1 MKFRIVTLI
10 SLLAFMGA
18 LLPNHANAQ
27 ELKPQ
32 VIKFRTQV
40 KPNSDERI
48 NLVMTPMPG
57 EGGVKIEGAE
67 LITLPDGHNKAWK
80 VTKNWITITGPVTQ
94 FDCNLSAIDSIR
106 FENPEILQ
114 QLIVETNKMSV
125 LDLTGMK
132 ALTYLGA
139 SATDIGEINLTGCT
153 SLTQIQCNGSKL
165 VKINLTAATNLQRA
179 SLTLS
184 SLRDIDLTGLTKL
197 KELDLNN
204 NAISKIDL
212 KDLPALESVVLSYN
226 PIDAV
231 SFSNCP
237 KLEAISIKNKRQNSR
252 LTSFTAVGLP
262 ALRELNL
269 YGNKIST
276 IKLEDLPELS
286 EVNLENNSLIAVDFS
301 KCTESLREVG
311 LGSNKFSGEFELKGL
326 ESLKEFSIENNKLTS
341 FKVTDCPALETLK
354 VQKNELSSLD
364 LTGCT
369 GDLEYVYASENKL
382 TSIKLLSSHKYLFL
396 NDNQLS
402 SIDLSACKDLE
413 SIELGNNKLTALDL
427 TGLNQLSEVNVYKN
441 NIQGENMRKLVASLA
456 DKKESY
462 SAGSLYAVETRAPE
476 EQNLCTA
483 DDVKA
488 AKEKN
493 WNILDHRTWANYP
506 GAILRTI
513 KCRTEGNGG
522 SIKLNNQ
529 DAASIQAYT
538 DTRVDVTITPDAGY
552 GLKTLKFTP
561 SEEGA
566 AAEDLFANSTFWVSK
581 DGEVVASFTND
592 ICKVKLKREGHGVLK
607 LRGERLNQ
615 DLERLPRGLKIEV
628 IANIDPNETDGEREL
643 QSLKANGENI
653 KGTKEFVLDKDTEVV
668 AKFEWLLSTK
678 DPYEGE
684 TWESTFTK
692 EIVRDDVNV
701 VLFPNPARAE
711 VFVEGASKEATI
723 DLYTLDGIRVL
734 SSVADLSGRASLNV
748 DGLAEGIYVV
758 LVGNV
763 SKRLIVRH

>member
-18 LLPNHANAQ
+18 LLPNHAQ
-27 ELKPQ
+27 GQKQQ

-67 LITLPDGHNKAWK
+67 LVKLDKGEAWK
-80 VTKNWITITGPVTQ
+80 VTKSWITITGPVTQ
-94 FDCNLSAIDSIR
+94 FDCNLSAIDSIT
-106 FENPEILQ
+106 FENPEFLQ

-204 NAISKIDL
+204 NGISKIDL

-276 IKLEDLPELS
+276 LKLEALPELS
-286 EVNLENNSLIAVDFS
+286 EVNLENNSLTAVDFS
-301 KCTESLREVG
+301 KCAESLREVG

-341 FKVTDCPALETLK
+341 FKVTGCVALETLK
-354 VQKNELSSLD
+354 IQKNELTSLD

-369 GDLEYVYASENKL
+369 GDLENVYASENKL
-382 TSIKLLSSHKYLFL
+382 TSIKLLNSHKYLFL

-427 TGLNQLSEVNVYKN
+427 TGLNKLSEVNVYKN
-441 NIQGENMRKLVASLA
+441 NIQGENMKKLVASLA
-456 DKKESY
+456 KKESI
-462 SAGSLYAVETRAPE
+462 SAGSLYAVQTRDPQE
-476 EQNLCTA
+476 HNLCTS

-529 DAASIQAYT
+529 DGTSIQAYT

-561 SEEGA
+561 SEEDA
-566 AAEDLFANSTFWVSK
+566 TAEDLFENSTLWVSK

-592 ICKVKLKREGHGVLK
+592 ICKVTLKREGHGILK
-607 LRGERLNQ
+607 LKGERLNQ
-615 DLERLPRGLKIEV
+615 DLERLPKGLKIEV
-628 IANIDPNETDGEREL
+628 IATIDPNETDGEREL
-643 QSLKANGENI
+643 QTLKANGKNI
-653 KGTKEFVLDKDTEVV
+653 RGTKEFVLDQDTEVV
-668 AKFEWLLSTK
+668 ATFAWLLDTK

-684 TWESTFTK
+684 TWTSNFTK

-723 DLYTLDGIRVL
+723 DLYTLDGVRVL

-748 DGLAEGIYVV
+748 DGLTEGIYVV

>member
-1 MKFRIVTLI
+1 MKFRIATLI
-10 SLLAFMGA
+10 SLLAFVGA

-27 ELKPQ
+27 EPKPQ

-80 VTKNWITITGPVTQ
+80 VTKNWITITGPVTE
-94 FDCNLSAIDSIR
+94 FDCNLSAIDSIT

-114 QLIVETNKMSV
+114 QLIVETNKMGV
-125 LDLTGMK
+125 LNLTGMK

-139 SATDIGEINLTGCT
+139 SATDVREIDLTGCAN
-153 SLTQIQCNGSKL
+153 LKWLKCDGSKL
-165 VKINLTAATNLQRA
+165 IKINLTAAKNLEVA
-179 SLTLS
+179 SLTMS
-184 SLRDIDLTGLTKL
+184 SLRDLDLTGLTKL
-197 KELDLNN
+197 RELDLSH
-204 NAISKIDL
+204 NALSKTEIKNLPDL
-212 KDLPALESVVLSYN
+212 VSVVLSYN
-226 PIDAV
+226 PLEEVGFA
-231 SFSNCP
+231 SCP
-237 KLEAISIKNKRQNSR
+237 KLELISIKNKQKDSK
-252 LTSFTAVGLP
+252 LTSFTAVSLP

-276 IKLEDLPELS
+276 LKLEELPSLS
-286 EVNLENNSLIAVDFS
+286 EINLENNSLTAVDFS
-301 KCTESLREVG
+301 KCSQSLTEVG
-311 LGSNKFSGEFELKGL
+311 LGSNKFTGEFELKGL
-326 ESLKEFSIENNKLTS
+326 ENLSEFSIENNKLTS
-341 FKVTDCPALETLK
+341 FKVTGCPMLSTLK
-354 VQKNELSSLD
+354 VQKNELTSLD
-364 LTGCT
+364 LTACT
-369 GDLEYVYASENKL
+369 GELGTVYASENKL
-382 TSIKLLSSHKYLFL
+382 SSIKLRPTHKYLYL

-402 SIDLSACKDLE
+402 SIDLSACTELG
-413 SIELGNNKLTALDL
+413 SIELGNNKLTSLEL
-427 TGLNQLSEVNVYKN
+427 KGLNELSEVNVYKN
-441 NIQGENMRKLVASLA
+441 NIQGDDMKKLIASLPG
-456 DKKESY
+456 KESI
-462 SAGSLYAVETRAPE
+462 SAGSLYAVQTRDPE
-476 EQNLCTA
+476 EHNLCTS

-488 AKEKN
+488 AKDKN
-493 WNILDHRTWANYP
+493 WNILDHRTYANYP

-529 DAASIQAYT
+529 DATSIQAYT

-566 AAEDLFANSTFWVSK
+566 APEDLFANSTFWVSK

-615 DLERLPRGLKIEV
+615 DLERLPKGLKIEV
-628 IANIDPNETDGEREL
+628 IATIDPNETDGEREL
-643 QSLKANGENI
+643 QSLRANGENI

-723 DLYTLDGIRVL
+723 DLYTLDGVRIL
-734 SSVADLSGRASLNV
+734 SSVADLSGRAALNV
-748 DGLAEGIYVV
+748 AGLAEGIYVV

>member
-18 LLPNHANAQ
+18 LLPNHAQ
-27 ELKPQ
+27 GQKQQ

-67 LITLPDGHNKAWK
+67 LVKLDKGEAWK
-80 VTKNWITITGPVTQ
+80 VTKSWITITGPVTQ
-94 FDCNLSAIDSIR
+94 FDCNLSAIDSIT
-106 FENPEILQ
+106 FENPEFLQ

-204 NAISKIDL
+204 NGISKIDL

-276 IKLEDLPELS
+276 LKLEALPELS
-286 EVNLENNSLIAVDFS
+286 EVNLENNSLTAVDFS
-301 KCTESLREVG
+301 KCAESLREVG

-341 FKVTDCPALETLK
+341 FKVTGCVALETLK
-354 VQKNELSSLD
+354 IQKNELTSLD

-369 GDLEYVYASENKL
+369 GDLENVYASENKL
-382 TSIKLLSSHKYLFL
+382 TSIKLLNSHKCLFL

-427 TGLNQLSEVNVYKN
+427 TGLNKLSEVNVYKN
-441 NIQGENMRKLVASLA
+441 NIQGENMKKLVASLA
-456 DKKESY
+456 KKESI
-462 SAGSLYAVETRAPE
+462 SAGSLYAVQTRDPQE
-476 EQNLCTA
+476 HNLCTS

-529 DAASIQAYT
+529 DGTSIQAYT

-566 AAEDLFANSTFWVSK
+566 TAEDLFENSTLWVSK

-592 ICKVKLKREGHGVLK
+592 ICKVTLKREGHGILK
-607 LRGERLNQ
+607 LKGERLNQ
-615 DLERLPRGLKIEV
+615 DLERLPKGLKIEV
-628 IANIDPNETDGEREL
+628 IATIDPNETDGEREL
-643 QSLKANGENI
+643 QTLKANGKNI
-653 KGTKEFVLDKDTEVV
+653 RGTKEFVLDQDTEVV
-668 AKFEWLLSTK
+668 ATFAWLLDTK

-684 TWESTFTK
+684 TWTSNFTK

-723 DLYTLDGIRVL
+723 DLYTLDGVRVL

-748 DGLAEGIYVV
+748 DGLTEGIYVV

>member
-18 LLPNHANAQ
+18 LLPNHAQ
-27 ELKPQ
+27 GQKQQ
-32 VIKFRTQV
+32 VIRFKTQV

-57 EGGVKIEGAE
+57 KGGVKIEGAE

-80 VTKNWITITGPVTQ
+80 VTKNWITITGPVKQ
-94 FDCNLSAIDSIR
+94 FDCNLSAIDSIT
-106 FENPEILQ
+106 FENPESLQ
-114 QLIVETNKMSV
+114 ELIVETNKMSV
-125 LDLTGMK
+125 LNLTGMK
-132 ALTYLGA
+132 SLTYLGA
-139 SATDIGEINLTGCT
+139 SATDIREINLTGCT
-153 SLTQIQCNGSKL
+153 SLKQIQCNGSKL
-165 VKINLTAATNLQRA
+165 VKINLTAATNLERA

-184 SLRDIDLTGLTKL
+184 SLSELDLTGLTKL

-204 NAISKIDL
+204 NGISKIDL

-252 LTSFTAVGLP
+252 LTSFTAVDLP
-262 ALRELNL
+262 ALKVLNL

-276 IKLEDLPELS
+276 IKLENLPELS
-286 EVNLENNSLIAVDFS
+286 EVNLENNSLTAVDFS
-301 KCTESLREVG
+301 KCAESLSEVG
-311 LGSNKFSGEFELKGL
+311 LGSNQFTGEFELKGL
-326 ESLKEFSIENNKLTS
+326 ERLNEFSIENNKLTS
-341 FKVTDCPALETLK
+341 FKVTGCPMLSTLK
-354 VQKNELSSLD
+354 VQKNELTSLD

-369 GDLEYVYASENKL
+369 GDLDYIYASENKL
-382 TSIKLLSSHKYLFL
+382 TSIKLLNTHKYLFL

-427 TGLNQLSEVNVYKN
+427 TGLNKLSEVNVYKN
-441 NIQGENMRKLVASLA
+441 NIQGENMKKLVASLA

-462 SAGSLYAVETRAPE
+462 SAGSLYAVETRSPE

-592 ICKVKLKREGHGVLK
+592 ICKVTLKREGHGVLK
-607 LRGERLNQ
+607 LKGERLNQ
-615 DLERLPRGLKIEV
+615 DLERLPKGLKIEV
-628 IANIDPNETDGEREL
+628 IATIDPNETDGEREL
-643 QSLKANGENI
+643 QTLKANGKNI
-653 KGTKEFVLDKDTEVV
+653 RGTKEFVLNEDTEVEATFV
-668 AKFEWLLSTK
+668 WLLDTK

-684 TWESTFTK
+684 TWTSNFTK

-723 DLYTLDGIRVL
+723 DLYTLDGVRVL

-748 DGLAEGIYVV
+748 DGLTEGIYVV

>member
-18 LLPNHANAQ
+18 LLPNHAQ
-27 ELKPQ
+27 GQKQQ

-57 EGGVKIEGAE
+57 EGGVEIEGAE
-67 LITLPDGHNKAWK
+67 LVKLDKGEAWK
-80 VTKNWITITGPVTQ
+80 VTKSWITITGPVTQ
-94 FDCNLSAIDSIR
+94 FDCNLSAIDSIT
-106 FENPEILQ
+106 FENPEFLQ

-204 NAISKIDL
+204 NGISKIDL

-276 IKLEDLPELS
+276 LKLEALPELS
-286 EVNLENNSLIAVDFS
+286 EVNLENNSLTAVDFS
-301 KCTESLREVG
+301 KCAESLREVG

-341 FKVTDCPALETLK
+341 FKVTGCVALETLK
-354 VQKNELSSLD
+354 IQKNELTSLD

-369 GDLEYVYASENKL
+369 GDLENVYASENKL
-382 TSIKLLSSHKYLFL
+382 TSIKLLNSHKYLFL

-427 TGLNQLSEVNVYKN
+427 TGLNKLSEVNVYKN
-441 NIQGENMRKLVASLA
+441 NIQGENMKKLVASLA
-456 DKKESY
+456 KKESI
-462 SAGSLYAVETRAPE
+462 SAGSLYAVQTRDPQE
-476 EQNLCTA
+476 HNLCTS

-529 DAASIQAYT
+529 DGTSIQAYT

-566 AAEDLFANSTFWVSK
+566 TAEDLFENSTLWVSK

-592 ICKVKLKREGHGVLK
+592 ICKVTLKREGHGILK
-607 LRGERLNQ
+607 LKGERLNQ
-615 DLERLPRGLKIEV
+615 DLERLPKGLKIEV
-628 IANIDPNETDGEREL
+628 IATIDPNETDGEREL
-643 QSLKANGENI
+643 QTLKANGKNI
-653 KGTKEFVLDKDTEVV
+653 RGTKEFVLDQDTEVV
-668 AKFEWLLSTK
+668 ATFAWLLDTK

-684 TWESTFTK
+684 TWTSNFTK

-723 DLYTLDGIRVL
+723 DLYTLDGVRVL

-748 DGLAEGIYVV
+748 DGLTEGIYVV

>member
-1 MKFRIVTLI
+1 MKFRIATLI

-27 ELKPQ
+27 EPKPQ
-32 VIKFRTQV
+32 VIKFKTQV

-48 NLVMTPMPG
+48 NLVMKPMPG

-67 LITLPDGHNKAWK
+67 LVKLDKGEAWK
-80 VTKNWITITGPVTQ
+80 VTKSWITITGPVTH
-94 FDCNLSAIDSIR
+94 FDCNLSAIDSIT
-106 FENPEILQ
+106 FENPESLQ
-114 QLIVETNKMSV
+114 ELIVETNKMSV
-125 LDLTGMK
+125 LNLTGMK

-139 SATDIGEINLTGCT
+139 SATDVREIDLTGCT
-153 SLTQIQCNGSKL
+153 NLKWLKCDGSKL
-165 VKINLTAATNLQRA
+165 IKINLTAAKNLEVA
-179 SLTLS
+179 SLTMS
-184 SLRDIDLTGLTKL
+184 SLSGIDLTGLTKL

-204 NAISKIDL
+204 NAISKIDI

-237 KLEAISIKNKRQNSR
+237 KLDVISIKNKRQNSR

-276 IKLEDLPELS
+276 LKLEDLPELS
-286 EVNLENNSLIAVDFS
+286 EVNLENNSLTSVDFS
-301 KCTESLREVG
+301 KCAESLREVG

-427 TGLNQLSEVNVYKN
+427 TGLKELSEVNVYKN
-441 NIQGENMRKLVASLA
+441 NIQGENMKKLIASLA
-456 DKKESY
+456 AKESI
-462 SAGSLYAVETRAPE
+462 SAGSLYAIETRAPE

-529 DAASIQAYT
+529 DGTSIQAYT

-615 DLERLPRGLKIEV
+615 DLERLPKGLKIEV
-628 IANIDPNETDGEREL
+628 IATIDPNETDGEREL
-643 QSLKANGENI
+643 QTLKANGKNI
-653 KGTKEFVLDKDTEVV
+653 RGNKEFVLNEDTEVV
-668 AKFEWLLSTK
+668 ATFAWLLDTK

-684 TWESTFTK
+684 TWESNFTK

-723 DLYTLDGIRVL
+723 DLYTLDGVRVL

-748 DGLAEGIYVV
+748 DGLTEGIYVV

>member
-1 MKFRIVTLI
+1 MKFRIATLI

-27 ELKPQ
+27 EPKPQ
-32 VIKFRTQV
+32 VIKFKTQV

-48 NLVMTPMPG
+48 NLVMKPMPR

-67 LITLPDGHNKAWK
+67 LVKLDKGEAWK
-80 VTKNWITITGPVTQ
+80 VTKSWITITGPVTH
-94 FDCNLSAIDSIR
+94 FDCNLSAIDSIT
-106 FENPEILQ
+106 FENPESLQ
-114 QLIVETNKMSV
+114 ELIVETNKMSV
-125 LDLTGMK
+125 LNLTGMK

-139 SATDIGEINLTGCT
+139 SATDVREIDLTGCT
-153 SLTQIQCNGSKL
+153 NLKWLKCDGSKL
-165 VKINLTAATNLQRA
+165 IKINLTAAKNLEVA
-179 SLTLS
+179 SLTMS
-184 SLRDIDLTGLTKL
+184 SLSGIDLTGLTKL
-197 KELDLNN
+197 KVLDLNN
-204 NAISKIDL
+204 NAISKIDI

-237 KLEAISIKNKRQNSR
+237 KLDVISIKNKRQNSR

-276 IKLEDLPELS
+276 LKLEDLPELS
-286 EVNLENNSLIAVDFS
+286 EVNLENNSLTSVDFS
-301 KCTESLREVG
+301 KCAESLREVG

-402 SIDLSACKDLE
+402 SIDLSACKALE

-427 TGLNQLSEVNVYKN
+427 TGLKELSEVNVYKN
-441 NIQGENMRKLVASLA
+441 NIQGENMKKLIASLA
-456 DKKESY
+456 AKESI
-462 SAGSLYAVETRAPE
+462 SAGSLYAIETRAPE

-529 DAASIQAYT
+529 DGTSIQAYT

-615 DLERLPRGLKIEV
+615 DLERLPKGLKIEV
-628 IANIDPNETDGEREL
+628 IATIDPNETDGEREL
-643 QSLKANGENI
+643 QTLKANGKNI
-653 KGTKEFVLDKDTEVV
+653 RGNKEFVLNEDTEVV
-668 AKFEWLLSTK
+668 ATFAWLLDTK

-684 TWESTFTK
+684 TWESNFTK

-723 DLYTLDGIRVL
+723 DLYTLDGVRVL

-748 DGLAEGIYVV
+748 DGLTEGIYVV

>member
-27 ELKPQ
+27 DPKQQ

-48 NLVMTPMPG
+48 NLVMTPKVG
-57 EGGVKIEGAE
+57 EGGVSIDGCE
-67 LITLPDGHNKAWK
+67 LVNLPDGGQAWK
-80 VTKNWITITGPVTQ
+80 VTKNWITVKGPVTK
-94 FDCNLSAIDSIR
+94 FDCNLSAIDSIT

-114 QLIVETNKMSV
+114 ELIVETNKMGV
-125 LDLTGMK
+125 LNLTGMK

-139 SATDIGEINLTGCT
+139 SATDVREIDLTGCT
-153 SLTQIQCNGSKL
+153 NLKWLKCDGSKL
-165 VKINLTAATNLQRA
+165 IKINLTAAKNLEVA
-179 SLTLS
+179 SLTMS
-184 SLRDIDLTGLTKL
+184 SLSGIDLTGLTKL
-197 KELDLNN
+197 KNLDLNN
-204 NAISKIDL
+204 NAISKIDI

-237 KLEAISIKNKRQNSR
+237 KLDVISIKNKHQNSK
-252 LTSFTAVGLP
+252 LTNFTAVGLP

-276 IKLEDLPELS
+276 IKLEDLPALS
-286 EVNLENNSLIAVDFS
+286 EINLENNSLTAVDFS
-301 KCTESLREVG
+301 KCSQSLTEVG

-326 ESLKEFSIENNKLTS
+326 ESLNKFTIENNKLTS
-341 FKVTDCPALETLK
+341 FKVTGCPELRELG
-354 VQKNELSSLD
+354 VQKNELTSLD
-364 LTGCT
+364 LTACT
-369 GDLEYVYASENKL
+369 GELGTVYAAENKL
-382 TSIKLLSSHKYLFL
+382 SSIKLRPTHKYLYL
-396 NDNQLS
+396 NDNQLT
-402 SIDLSACKDLE
+402 SIDLSVCKDLE
-413 SIELGNNKLTALDL
+413 SIELGNNKLTSLDL
-427 TGLNQLSEVNVYKN
+427 TGLKELSEVNVYKN
-441 NIQGENMRKLVASLA
+441 NIQGDDMKKLIASLA
-456 DKKESY
+456 DKKESF
-462 SAGSLYAVETRAPE
+462 SAGSLYAVETRDPE
-476 EQNLCTA
+476 EHNLCTA

-529 DAASIQAYT
+529 DATSIQAYT
-538 DTRVDVTITPDAGY
+538 DTRVDVTITPDAGH
-552 GLKTLKFTP
+552 GLKTLGFTAA
-561 SEEGA
+561 EEGA
-566 AAEDLFANSTFWVSK
+566 TTEDLFQTGTFWVSK

-615 DLERLPRGLKIEV
+615 DLERLPKGLKIEV
-628 IANIDPNETDGEREL
+628 IATIDPNETDGEREL
-643 QSLKANGENI
+643 QSLKANGKNI

-668 AKFEWLLSTK
+668 ATFAWLLDTK

-684 TWESTFTK
+684 TWESNFTK

-723 DLYTLDGIRVL
+723 DLYTLDGVRVL

>member
-18 LLPNHANAQ
+18 LLPNHAQ
-27 ELKPQ
+27 GQKQQ

-48 NLVMTPMPG
+48 NLVMTPMPR

-67 LITLPDGHNKAWK
+67 LVKLDKGEAWK
-80 VTKNWITITGPVTQ
+80 VTKSWITITGPVTQ
-94 FDCNLSAIDSIR
+94 FDCNLSAIDSIT
-106 FENPEILQ
+106 FENPEFLQ

-204 NAISKIDL
+204 NGISKIDL

-262 ALRELNL
+262 ALRKLNL

-276 IKLEDLPELS
+276 LKLEALPELS
-286 EVNLENNSLIAVDFS
+286 EVNLENNSLTAVDFS
-301 KCTESLREVG
+301 KCAESLREVG

-341 FKVTDCPALETLK
+341 FKVTGCVALETLK
-354 VQKNELSSLD
+354 IQKNELTSLD

-369 GDLEYVYASENKL
+369 GDLENVYASENKL
-382 TSIKLLSSHKYLFL
+382 TSIKLLNSHKYLFL

-427 TGLNQLSEVNVYKN
+427 TGLNKLSEVNVYKN
-441 NIQGENMRKLVASLA
+441 NIQGENMKKLVASLA
-456 DKKESY
+456 KKESI
-462 SAGSLYAVETRAPE
+462 SAGSLYAVQTRDPQE
-476 EQNLCTA
+476 HNLCTS

-529 DAASIQAYT
+529 DGTSIQAYT

-566 AAEDLFANSTFWVSK
+566 TAEDLFENSTLWVSK

-592 ICKVKLKREGHGVLK
+592 ICKVTLKREGHGILK
-607 LRGERLNQ
+607 LKGERLNQ
-615 DLERLPRGLKIEV
+615 DLERLPKGLKIEV
-628 IANIDPNETDGEREL
+628 IATIDPNETDGEREL
-643 QSLKANGENI
+643 QTLKANGKNI
-653 KGTKEFVLDKDTEVV
+653 RGTKEFVLDQDTEVV
-668 AKFEWLLSTK
+668 ATFAWLLDTK

-684 TWESTFTK
+684 TWTSNFTK

-723 DLYTLDGIRVL
+723 DLYTLDGVRVL

-748 DGLAEGIYVV
+748 DGLTEGIYVV

>member
-1 MKFRIVTLI
+1 
-10 SLLAFMGA
+10 
-18 LLPNHANAQ
+18 
-27 ELKPQ
+27 
-32 VIKFRTQV
+32 
-40 KPNSDERI
+40 
-48 NLVMTPMPG
+48 MT
-57 EGGVKIEGAE
+57 KS
-67 LITLPDGHNKAWK
+67 
-80 VTKNWITITGPVTQ
+80 WITITGPVTQ
-94 FDCNLSAIDSIR
+94 FDCNLSAIDSIT
-106 FENPEILQ
+106 FENPEFLQ

-204 NAISKIDL
+204 NGISKIDL

-276 IKLEDLPELS
+276 LKLEALPELS
-286 EVNLENNSLIAVDFS
+286 EVNLENNSLTAVDFS
-301 KCTESLREVG
+301 KCAESLREVG

-341 FKVTDCPALETLK
+341 FKVTGCVALETLK
-354 VQKNELSSLD
+354 IQKNELTSLD

-369 GDLEYVYASENKL
+369 GDLENVYASENKL
-382 TSIKLLSSHKYLFL
+382 TSIKLLHSHKYLFL
-396 NDNQLS
+396 NDNPLS

-427 TGLNQLSEVNVYKN
+427 TGLNKLSEVNVYKN
-441 NIQGENMRKLVASLA
+441 NIQGENMKKLVASLA
-456 DKKESY
+456 KKESI
-462 SAGSLYAVETRAPE
+462 SAGSLYAVQTRDPQE
-476 EQNLCTA
+476 HNLCTS

-529 DAASIQAYT
+529 DGTSIQAYT

-566 AAEDLFANSTFWVSK
+566 TAEDLFENSTLWVSK

-592 ICKVKLKREGHGVLK
+592 ICKVTLKREGHGILK
-607 LRGERLNQ
+607 LKGERLNQ
-615 DLERLPRGLKIEV
+615 DLERLPKGLKIEV
-628 IANIDPNETDGEREL
+628 IATIDPNETDGEREL
-643 QSLKANGENI
+643 QTLKANGKNI
-653 KGTKEFVLDKDTEVV
+653 RGTKEFVLDQDTEVV
-668 AKFEWLLSTK
+668 ATFAWLLDTK

-684 TWESTFTK
+684 TWTSNFTK

-723 DLYTLDGIRVL
+723 DLYTLDGVRVL

-748 DGLAEGIYVV
+748 DGLTEGIYVV

>member
-27 ELKPQ
+27 DPKQQ

-48 NLVMTPMPG
+48 NLIMTPKDG
-57 EGGVKIEGAE
+57 EGGVSIDGCE
-67 LITLPDGHNKAWK
+67 LITLPDGHKAWK
-80 VTKNWITITGPVTQ
+80 VTKSWITITGPVTY
-94 FDCNLSAIDSIR
+94 FDCNLSAIDSIH
-106 FENPEILQ
+106 FENPENLKT
-114 QLIVETNKMSV
+114 LIVETNKMGV
-125 LDLTGMK
+125 LDLKGMK
-132 ALTYLGA
+132 ALEYLGA
-139 SATDIGEINLTGCT
+139 SATDVREIDLTGCT
-153 SLTQIQCNGSKL
+153 NLK
-165 VKINLTAATNLQRA
+165 KITDAKNLEVA
-179 SLTLS
+179 SLTMS
-184 SLRDIDLTGLTKL
+184 SLRDLDLTGLTKL
-197 KELDLNN
+197 RELDLSH
-204 NAISKIDL
+204 NALSKTEIKNLPDL
-212 KDLPALESVVLSYN
+212 VSVVLSYN
-226 PIDAV
+226 PLEEVGFA
-231 SFSNCP
+231 SCP
-237 KLEAISIKNKRQNSR
+237 KLELISIKNKQKDSK
-252 LTSFTAVGLP
+252 LTSFTAVSLP

-276 IKLEDLPELS
+276 LKLEELPSLS
-286 EVNLENNSLIAVDFS
+286 EINLENNSLTAVDFS
-301 KCTESLREVG
+301 KCSQSLTEVG
-311 LGSNKFSGEFELKGL
+311 LGSNKFTGEFELKGL
-326 ESLKEFSIENNKLTS
+326 ENLSEFSIENNKLTS
-341 FKVTDCPALETLK
+341 FKVTGCPMLSTLK
-354 VQKNELSSLD
+354 VQKNELTSLD
-364 LTGCT
+364 LTACT
-369 GDLEYVYASENKL
+369 GELGTVYASENKL
-382 TSIKLLSSHKYLFL
+382 SSIKLRPTHKYLYL

-402 SIDLSACKDLE
+402 SIDLSACTELG
-413 SIELGNNKLTALDL
+413 SIELGNNKLTSLEL
-427 TGLNQLSEVNVYKN
+427 KGLNELSEVNVYKN
-441 NIQGENMRKLVASLA
+441 NIQGDDMKKLIASLPG
-456 DKKESY
+456 KESI
-462 SAGSLYAVETRAPE
+462 SAGSLYAVQTRDPE
-476 EQNLCTA
+476 EHNLCTS

-488 AKEKN
+488 AKDKN
-493 WNILDHRTWANYP
+493 WNILDHRTYANYP

-566 AAEDLFANSTFWVSK
+566 APEDLFANSTFWVSK

-615 DLERLPRGLKIEV
+615 DLERLPKGLKIEV
-628 IANIDPNETDGEREL
+628 IATIDPNETDGEREL
-643 QSLKANGENI
+643 QSLKANGKNI
-653 KGTKEFVLDKDTEVV
+653 KEFVLDKDTEVV
-668 AKFEWLLSTK
+668 ATFAWLLDTK

-684 TWESTFTK
+684 TWESNFTK

-723 DLYTLDGIRVL
+723 DLYTLDGVRVL
-734 SSVADLSGRASLNV
+734 SSVADLSGRAALNV
-748 DGLAEGIYVV
+748 AGLAEGIYVV

>member
-1 MKFRIVTLI
+1 MKSRIVTLI
-10 SLLAFMGA
+10 SLLAFMGV
-18 LLPNHANAQ
+18 LLPIHANAQ
-27 ELKPQ
+27 APKQQ
-32 VIKFRTQV
+32 VIKFKTQV

-57 EGGVKIEGAE
+57 ADGVNIDGCE
-67 LITLPDGHNKAWK
+67 LVKLDKGQAWK
-80 VTKNWITITGPVTQ
+80 VTKSWITVTGPVTK
-94 FDCNLSAIDSIR
+94 FDCNLSAIDSIT
-106 FENPEILQ
+106 FENPEFLQ

-204 NAISKIDL
+204 NGISKIDL

-276 IKLEDLPELS
+276 LKLEALPELS
-286 EVNLENNSLIAVDFS
+286 EVNLENNSLTAVDFS
-301 KCTESLREVG
+301 KCAESLREVG

-341 FKVTDCPALETLK
+341 FKVTGCVALETLK
-354 VQKNELSSLD
+354 IQKNELTSLD

-369 GDLEYVYASENKL
+369 GDLENVYASENKL
-382 TSIKLLSSHKYLFL
+382 TSIKLLNSHKYLFL

-427 TGLNQLSEVNVYKN
+427 TGLNKLSEVNVYKN
-441 NIQGENMRKLVASLA
+441 NIQGENMKKLVASLA
-456 DKKESY
+456 KKESI
-462 SAGSLYAVETRAPE
+462 SAGSLYAVQTRDPQE
-476 EQNLCTA
+476 HNLCTS

-529 DAASIQAYT
+529 DGTSIQAYT

-566 AAEDLFANSTFWVSK
+566 TAEDLFENSTLWVSK

-592 ICKVKLKREGHGVLK
+592 ICKVTLKREGHGILK
-607 LRGERLNQ
+607 LKGERLNQ
-615 DLERLPRGLKIEV
+615 DLERLPKGLKIEV
-628 IANIDPNETDGEREL
+628 IATIDPNETDGEREL
-643 QSLKANGENI
+643 QTLKANGKNI
-653 KGTKEFVLDKDTEVV
+653 RGTKEFVLDQDTEVV
-668 AKFEWLLSTK
+668 ATFAWLLDTK

-684 TWESTFTK
+684 TWTSNFTK

-723 DLYTLDGIRVL
+723 DLYTLDGVRVL

-748 DGLAEGIYVV
+748 DGLTEGIYVV

>member
-1 MKFRIVTLI
+1 MKFRIATLI
-10 SLLAFMGA
+10 SLLAFVGA

-27 ELKPQ
+27 EPKPQ
-32 VIKFRTQV
+32 VIKFRAQV

-80 VTKNWITITGPVTQ
+80 VTKNWITITGPVTE
-94 FDCNLSAIDSIR
+94 FDCNLSAIDSIT

-114 QLIVETNKMSV
+114 QLIVETNKMGV
-125 LDLTGMK
+125 LNLTGMK

-139 SATDIGEINLTGCT
+139 SATDVREIDLTGCAN
-153 SLTQIQCNGSKL
+153 LKWLKCDGSKL
-165 VKINLTAATNLQRA
+165 IKINLTAAKNLEVA
-179 SLTLS
+179 SLTMS
-184 SLRDIDLTGLTKL
+184 SLSEIDLTGLTKL
-197 KELDLNN
+197 KNLDLNN
-204 NAISKIDL
+204 NAISKIDI

-231 SFSNCP
+231 NFSNCP
-237 KLEAISIKNKRQNSR
+237 KLDAISIKNKHQNSR
-252 LTSFTAVGLP
+252 LTNFTAVGLP

-276 IKLEDLPELS
+276 IKLENLPALS
-286 EVNLENNSLIAVDFS
+286 EINLENNSLTAVDFS
-301 KCTESLREVG
+301 KCAESLSEVG
-311 LGSNKFSGEFELKGL
+311 LGSNKFTGEFELKGL
-326 ESLKEFSIENNKLTS
+326 ESLYKFTIENNKLTS
-341 FKVTDCPALETLK
+341 FKVTGCPALSTLG
-354 VQKNELSSLD
+354 VQKNELTSLD
-364 LTGCT
+364 LTACD
-369 GDLEYVYASENKL
+369 GDLENVYASENKL
-382 TSIKLLSSHKYLFL
+382 TSIKLTGTHKYLFL

-427 TGLNQLSEVNVYKN
+427 TGLNKLSEVNVYKN
-441 NIQGENMRKLVASLA
+441 NIQGENMRKLVASLPGK
-456 DKKESY
+456 DSF
-462 SAGSLYAVETRAPE
+462 STGSLYAVQTRDPE
-476 EQNLCTA
+476 EHNLCTA

-488 AKEKN
+488 AMEKN
-493 WNILDHRTWANYP
+493 WNILDHRTWAKYP

-566 AAEDLFANSTFWVSK
+566 APEDLFANSTFWVSK

-592 ICKVKLKREGHGVLK
+592 ICKVTLKREGHGILK
-607 LRGERLNQ
+607 LKGERLNQ
-615 DLERLPRGLKIEV
+615 DLERLPKGLKIEV
-628 IANIDPNETDGEREL
+628 IATIDPNETDGEREL
-643 QSLKANGENI
+643 QTLKANGKNI
-653 KGTKEFVLDKDTEVV
+653 RGTKEFVLDEDTEVV
-668 AKFEWLLSTK
+668 AEFVWLLDSK

-684 TWESTFTK
+684 TWTSNFTK

-723 DLYTLDGIRVL
+723 DLYTLDGVRVL
-734 SSVADLSGRASLNV
+734 SSVADLSGRAALNV

>member
-27 ELKPQ
+27 DPKQQ

-48 NLVMTPMPG
+48 NLIMTPMPG
-57 EGGVKIEGAE
+57 NEGVTIEGCE
-67 LITLPDGHNKAWK
+67 LVTLPDNTQAWK
-80 VTKNWITITGPVTQ
+80 VTKSWITVTGPVTH
-94 FDCNLSAIDSIR
+94 FDCNLSAIDSIH
-106 FENPEILQ
+106 FENPESLKT
-114 QLIVETNKMSV
+114 LIVETNKMGV
-125 LDLTGMK
+125 LDLKGMK

-139 SATDIGEINLTGCT
+139 SATDVREIDLTGCT
-153 SLTQIQCNGSKL
+153 NLKRIYCDGSKL
-165 VKINLTAATNLQRA
+165 IKINLTDAKNLEVA
-179 SLTLS
+179 SLTMS
-184 SLRDIDLTGLTKL
+184 SLRDLDLTGLTKL
-197 KELDLNN
+197 RELDLSH
-204 NAISKIDL
+204 NALSKTEI
-212 KDLPALESVVLSYN
+212 KNLPALESVVLSYN
-226 PIDAV
+226 PLEEVGFA
-231 SFSNCP
+231 SCP
-237 KLEAISIKNKRQNSR
+237 KLELISIKNKQKDSK
-252 LTSFTAVGLP
+252 LTSFAANGLP
-262 ALRELNL
+262 ELRKINL

-276 IKLEDLPELS
+276 LKLEELPSLS
-286 EVNLENNSLIAVDFS
+286 EINLENNSLTAVDFS
-301 KCTESLREVG
+301 KCSQSLTEVG
-311 LGSNKFSGEFELKGL
+311 LGSNKFTGEFELKGL
-326 ESLKEFSIENNKLTS
+326 ENLSEFSIENNKLTS
-341 FKVTDCPALETLK
+341 FKVTGCPMLSTLK
-354 VQKNELSSLD
+354 VQKNELTSLD
-364 LTGCT
+364 LTACT
-369 GDLEYVYASENKL
+369 GELGTVYASENKL
-382 TSIKLLSSHKYLFL
+382 SSIKLRPTHKYLYL
-396 NDNQLS
+396 NDNQLT
-402 SIDLSACKDLE
+402 SIDLSACTELG
-413 SIELGNNKLTALDL
+413 SIELGNNKLTSLEL
-427 TGLNQLSEVNVYKN
+427 KGLNELSEVNVYKN
-441 NIQGENMRKLVASLA
+441 NIQGDDMKKLIASLPG
-456 DKKESY
+456 KESI
-462 SAGSLYAVETRAPE
+462 SAGSLYAVQTRDPE
-476 EQNLCTA
+476 EHNLCTS

-488 AKEKN
+488 AKDKN
-493 WNILDHRTWANYP
+493 WNILDHRTYANYP

-529 DAASIQAYT
+529 DATSIQAYT

-566 AAEDLFANSTFWVSK
+566 APEDLFANSTFWVSK

-615 DLERLPRGLKIEV
+615 DLERLPKGLKIEV
-628 IANIDPNETDGEREL
+628 IATIDPNETDGEREL
-643 QSLKANGENI
+643 QSLKANGKNI

-668 AKFEWLLSTK
+668 ATFAWLLDTK

-684 TWESTFTK
+684 TWESNFTK

-723 DLYTLDGIRVL
+723 DLYTLDGVRVL
-734 SSVADLSGRASLNV
+734 SSVADLSGRAALNV
-748 DGLAEGIYVV
+748 AGLAEGIYVV

>member
-27 ELKPQ
+27 DPKQQ

-48 NLVMTPMPG
+48 NLIMTPKVG
-57 EGGVKIEGAE
+57 EGGVSIDGCE
-67 LITLPDGHNKAWK
+67 LVNLPDGGQAWK
-80 VTKNWITITGPVTQ
+80 VTKNWITVTGPVTH
-94 FDCNLSAIDSIR
+94 FDCNLSAIDSIT
-106 FENPEILQ
+106 FENPESLQ
-114 QLIVETNKMSV
+114 QLIVETNKMGV
-125 LDLTGMK
+125 LNLTGMK

-139 SATDIGEINLTGCT
+139 SATDVREIDLTGCT
-153 SLTQIQCNGSKL
+153 NLKQIHCNGSKL
-165 VKINLTAATNLQRA
+165 IKINLTAATNIEKV

-184 SLRDIDLTGLTKL
+184 SLRDIDLKGLNKL
-197 KELDLNN
+197 RELDLNN
-204 NAISKIDL
+204 NALSRIDI
-212 KDLPALESVVLSYN
+212 KELPELQSVVLSSN
-226 PIDAV
+226 PLEAV
-231 SFSNCP
+231 SFSFCP
-237 KLEAISIKNKRQNSR
+237 KLESISIKHNKKDSK
-252 LTSFTAVGLP
+252 LTSFAAVDLP
-262 ALRELNL
+262 KLREINL

-276 IKLEDLPELS
+276 IKLEELPSLS
-286 EVNLENNSLIAVDFS
+286 EINLENNSLTAVDFS
-301 KCTESLREVG
+301 KCSQSLTEVG
-311 LGSNKFSGEFELKGL
+311 LGSNKFTGEFELKGL
-326 ESLKEFSIENNKLTS
+326 ESLNKFTIENNKLTS
-341 FKVTDCPALETLK
+341 FKVTGCPALETLGI
-354 VQKNELSSLD
+354 QKNELTSLD
-364 LTGCT
+364 LTACT
-369 GDLEYVYASENKL
+369 GDLGTVYASENKL
-382 TSIKLLSSHKYLFL
+382 SSIKLLPTHKYLYL
-396 NDNQLS
+396 NDNQLT
-402 SIDLSACKDLE
+402 SIDLSACTELE
-413 SIELGNNKLTALDL
+413 SLELGNNKLTSLDL
-427 TGLNQLSEVNVYKN
+427 KGLNALSEVNVYKN
-441 NIQGENMRKLVASLA
+441 NIQGENMKKLVASLV
-456 DKKESY
+456 DKKESF
-462 SAGSLYAVETRAPE
+462 SAGSLYAVQTRDPE
-476 EQNLCTA
+476 EHNLCTSEH
-483 DDVKA
+483 VEQ

-538 DTRVDVTITPDAGY
+538 DTRVDVTITPDAGH
-552 GLKTLKFTP
+552 GLKTLAFTP

-566 AAEDLFANSTFWVSK
+566 AAEDLFEDSTFWVSK

-628 IANIDPNETDGEREL
+628 IAKIDPKETDGEREL
-643 QSLKANGENI
+643 QSLRANGKNI
-653 KGTKEFVLDKDTEVV
+653 KGNKEFILNEDTEVV
-668 AKFEWLLSTK
+668 AKFEWLLDSQ

-723 DLYTLDGIRVL
+723 DLYTLDGVRVL
-734 SSVADLSGRASLNV
+734 SSVADLSGRAALNV
-748 DGLAEGIYVV
+748 AGLAEGIYVV

>member
-18 LLPNHANAQ
+18 LLPNHAQ
-27 ELKPQ
+27 GQKQQ

-67 LITLPDGHNKAWK
+67 PVKLDKGEAWK
-80 VTKNWITITGPVTQ
+80 VTKSWITITGPVTQ
-94 FDCNLSAIDSIR
+94 FDCNLSAIDSIT
-106 FENPEILQ
+106 FENPEFLQ

-204 NAISKIDL
+204 NGISKIDL

-276 IKLEDLPELS
+276 LKLEALPELS
-286 EVNLENNSLIAVDFS
+286 EVNLENNSLTAVDFS
-301 KCTESLREVG
+301 KCAESLREVG

-341 FKVTDCPALETLK
+341 FKVTGCVALETLK
-354 VQKNELSSLD
+354 IQKNELTSLD

-369 GDLEYVYASENKL
+369 GDLENVYASENKL
-382 TSIKLLSSHKYLFL
+382 TSIKLLNSHKYLFL

-427 TGLNQLSEVNVYKN
+427 TGLNKLSEVNVYKN
-441 NIQGENMRKLVASLA
+441 NIQGENMKKLVASLA
-456 DKKESY
+456 KKESI
-462 SAGSLYAVETRAPE
+462 SAGSLYAVQTRDPQE
-476 EQNLCTA
+476 HNLCTS

-529 DAASIQAYT
+529 DGTSIQAYT

-566 AAEDLFANSTFWVSK
+566 TAEDLFENSTLWVSK

-592 ICKVKLKREGHGVLK
+592 ICKVTLKREGHGILK
-607 LRGERLNQ
+607 LKGERLNQ
-615 DLERLPRGLKIEV
+615 DLERLPKGLKIEV
-628 IANIDPNETDGEREL
+628 IATIDPNETDGEREL
-643 QSLKANGENI
+643 QTLKANGKNI
-653 KGTKEFVLDKDTEVV
+653 RGTKEFVLDQDTEVV
-668 AKFEWLLSTK
+668 ATFAWLLDTK

-684 TWESTFTK
+684 TWTSNFTK

-723 DLYTLDGIRVL
+723 DLYTLDGVRVL

-748 DGLAEGIYVV
+748 DGLTEGIYVV

>member
-18 LLPNHANAQ
+18 LLPNHAQ
-27 ELKPQ
+27 GQKQQ

-67 LITLPDGHNKAWK
+67 LVKLDKGEAWK
-80 VTKNWITITGPVTQ
+80 VTKSWITITGPVTQ
-94 FDCNLSAIDSIR
+94 FDCNLSAIDSIT
-106 FENPEILQ
+106 FENPEFLQ

-204 NAISKIDL
+204 NGISKIDL

-276 IKLEDLPELS
+276 LKLEALPELS
-286 EVNLENNSLIAVDFS
+286 EVNLENNSLTAVDFS
-301 KCTESLREVG
+301 KCAESLREVG

-341 FKVTDCPALETLK
+341 FKVTGCVALETLK
-354 VQKNELSSLD
+354 IQKNELTSLD

-369 GDLEYVYASENKL
+369 GDLENVYASENKL
-382 TSIKLLSSHKYLFL
+382 TSIKLLNSHKYLFL

-427 TGLNQLSEVNVYKN
+427 TGLNKLSEVNVYKN
-441 NIQGENMRKLVASLA
+441 NIQGENMKKLVASLA
-456 DKKESY
+456 KKESI
-462 SAGSLYAVETRAPE
+462 SAGSLYAVQTRDPQE
-476 EQNLCTA
+476 HNLCTS

-529 DAASIQAYT
+529 DGTSIQAYT

-566 AAEDLFANSTFWVSK
+566 TAEDLFENSTLWVSK

-592 ICKVKLKREGHGVLK
+592 ICKVTLKREGHGILK
-607 LRGERLNQ
+607 LKGERLNQ
-615 DLERLPRGLKIEV
+615 DLERLPKGLKIEV
-628 IANIDPNETDGEREL
+628 IATIDPNETDGEREL
-643 QSLKANGENI
+643 QTLKANGKNI
-653 KGTKEFVLDKDTEVV
+653 RGTKEFVLDQDTEVV
-668 AKFEWLLSTK
+668 ATFAWLLDTK

-684 TWESTFTK
+684 TWTSNFTK

-723 DLYTLDGIRVL
+723 DLYTLDGVRVL

-748 DGLAEGIYVV
+748 DGLTEGIYVV

>member
-18 LLPNHANAQ
+18 LLPNHAQ
-27 ELKPQ
+27 GQKQQ
-32 VIKFRTQV
+32 VIRFKTQV

-80 VTKNWITITGPVTQ
+80 VTKNWITITGPVKQ
-94 FDCNLSAIDSIR
+94 FDCNLSAIDSIT
-106 FENPEILQ
+106 FENPESLQ
-114 QLIVETNKMSV
+114 ELIVETNKMSV
-125 LDLTGMK
+125 LNLTGMK
-132 ALTYLGA
+132 SLTYLGA
-139 SATDIGEINLTGCT
+139 SATDIREINLTGCT
-153 SLTQIQCNGSKL
+153 SLKQIQCNGSKL
-165 VKINLTAATNLQRA
+165 VKINLTAATNLERA

-184 SLRDIDLTGLTKL
+184 SLSELDLTGLTKL

-204 NAISKIDL
+204 NGISKIDL

-252 LTSFTAVGLP
+252 LTSFTAVDLP
-262 ALRELNL
+262 ALKVLNL

-276 IKLEDLPELS
+276 LKLEDLPELS
-286 EVNLENNSLIAVDFS
+286 EVNLENNSLTAVDFS
-301 KCTESLREVG
+301 KCAESLSEVG
-311 LGSNKFSGEFELKGL
+311 LGSNQFTGEFELKGL
-326 ESLKEFSIENNKLTS
+326 ERLNEFSIENNKLTS
-341 FKVTDCPALETLK
+341 FKVTGCPMLSTLK
-354 VQKNELSSLD
+354 VQKNELTSLD

-369 GDLEYVYASENKL
+369 GDLDYIYASENKL
-382 TSIKLLSSHKYLFL
+382 TSIKLLNTHKYLFL

-413 SIELGNNKLTALDL
+413 SIELGNNKLTSLDL
-427 TGLNQLSEVNVYKN
+427 TDLKELSEVNVYKN
-441 NIQGENMRKLVASLA
+441 NIQGENMKKLVASLA
-456 DKKESY
+456 DKKESI
-462 SAGSLYAVETRAPE
+462 SAGSLYAIETRAPE

-488 AKEKN
+488 AKDKN

-529 DAASIQAYT
+529 EGTSIQAYT
-538 DTRVDVTITPDAGY
+538 DTRVDVTITPDGGY

-566 AAEDLFANSTFWVSK
+566 APEDLFANSTFWVSK

-592 ICKVKLKREGHGVLK
+592 ICKVTLKREGHGILK
-607 LRGERLNQ
+607 LKGERLNQ

-628 IANIDPNETDGEREL
+628 IATIDPKETDAEREL
-643 QSLKANGENI
+643 QTLKANGKNI
-653 KGTKEFVLDKDTEVV
+653 RGNKEFILNEDTEVV
-668 AKFEWLLSTK
+668 AKFEWLLDSK

-684 TWESTFTK
+684 TWTSNFTK

-723 DLYTLDGIRVL
+723 DLYTLDGVRVL

>member
-1 MKFRIVTLI
+1 MKFRIATLI
-10 SLLAFMGA
+10 SLLAFVGA

-27 ELKPQ
+27 EPKPQ

-67 LITLPDGHNKAWK
+67 LITLPDGHKAWK
-80 VTKNWITITGPVTQ
+80 VTKSWITITGPVTQ
-94 FDCNLSAIDSIR
+94 FDCNLSAIDSIT
-106 FENPEILQ
+106 FENPESLQ
-114 QLIVETNKMSV
+114 ELIVETNKMSV

-204 NAISKIDL
+204 NGISKIDL
-212 KDLPALESVVLSYN
+212 KNLPALESVVLSYN

-237 KLEAISIKNKRQNSR
+237 KLEAISIKNKHKDSR

-262 ALRELNL
+262 ALRALNL

-276 IKLEDLPELS
+276 LKLETLPELS
-286 EVNLENNSLIAVDFS
+286 EINLENNSLTAVDFS
-301 KCTESLREVG
+301 KCAESLSEVG
-311 LGSNKFSGEFELKGL
+311 LGNNKFSGEFELKGL
-326 ESLKEFSIENNKLTS
+326 QSLRKFTIENNKLTS
-341 FKVTDCPALETLK
+341 FKVTGCPMLGELG
-354 VQKNELSSLD
+354 VQKNELTSLD

-369 GDLEYVYASENKL
+369 GDLENVYASENKL
-382 TSIKLLSSHKYLFL
+382 TSIKLLGTHKYLFL

-402 SIDLSACKDLE
+402 SIDLSACTKLE
-413 SIELGNNKLTALDL
+413 SIELGNNKLTSLDL
-427 TGLNQLSEVNVYKN
+427 TGLKELSEVNVYKN
-441 NIQGENMRKLVASLA
+441 DIQGDDMKKLIASLA
-456 DKKESY
+456 DKKESI
-462 SAGSLYAVETRAPE
+462 SAGSLYAVQTRDPE
-476 EQNLCTA
+476 EHNLCTS

-488 AKEKN
+488 AKDKN
-493 WNILDHRTWANYP
+493 WNILDHRTYANYP

-529 DAASIQAYT
+529 DAASIQTYT

-552 GLKTLKFTP
+552 GLKTLTFTP

-566 AAEDLFANSTFWVSK
+566 SAEDLFANSTFWVSK

-643 QSLKANGENI
+643 QSLKANGKNI

-668 AKFEWLLSTK
+668 ATFAWLLDTK

-684 TWESTFTK
+684 TWESNFTK

-723 DLYTLDGIRVL
+723 DLYTLDGVRIL
-734 SSVADLSGRASLNV
+734 SSVADLSGRAALNV
-748 DGLAEGIYVV
+748 AGLAEGIYVV

>member
-18 LLPNHANAQ
+18 LLPNHAQ
-27 ELKPQ
+27 GQKQQ

-493 WNILDHRTWANYP
+493 WNILDHRTWAKYP

-566 AAEDLFANSTFWVSK
+566 APEDLFANSTFWVSK
-581 DGEVVASFTND
+581 DGEVVASFTNE
-592 ICKVKLKREGHGVLK
+592 ICKVTLKRDGHGVLK

-615 DLERLPRGLKIEV
+615 DLERLPKGLKVEV
-628 IANIDPNETDGEREL
+628 IATIDPNETDGEREL
-643 QSLKANGENI
+643 QSLKANGKNI
-653 KGTKEFVLDKDTEVV
+653 KGTKEFVLNEDTEVEATFV
-668 AKFEWLLSTK
+668 WLLDTK

-684 TWESTFTK
+684 TWTSNFTK

-723 DLYTLDGIRVL
+723 DLYTLDGVRVL

-748 DGLAEGIYVV
+748 DGLTEGIYVV

>member
-18 LLPNHANAQ
+18 LLPNHAQ
-27 ELKPQ
+27 GQKQQ

-67 LITLPDGHNKAWK
+67 LVKLDKGEAWK
-80 VTKNWITITGPVTQ
+80 VTKSWITITGPVTQ
-94 FDCNLSAIDSIR
+94 FDCNLSAIDSIT
-106 FENPEILQ
+106 FENPEFLQ

-204 NAISKIDL
+204 NGISKIDL

-276 IKLEDLPELS
+276 LKLEALPELS
-286 EVNLENNSLIAVDFS
+286 EVNLENNSLTAVDFS
-301 KCTESLREVG
+301 KCAKSLREVG

-341 FKVTDCPALETLK
+341 FKVTGCVALETLK
-354 VQKNELSSLD
+354 IQKNELTSLD

-369 GDLEYVYASENKL
+369 GDLENVYASENKL
-382 TSIKLLSSHKYLFL
+382 TSIKLLNSHKYLFL

-427 TGLNQLSEVNVYKN
+427 TGLNKLSEVNVYKN
-441 NIQGENMRKLVASLA
+441 NIQGENMKKLVASLA
-456 DKKESY
+456 KKESI
-462 SAGSLYAVETRAPE
+462 SAGSLYAVQTRDPQE
-476 EQNLCTA
+476 HNLCTS

-529 DAASIQAYT
+529 DGTSIQAYT

-566 AAEDLFANSTFWVSK
+566 TAEDLFENSTLWVSK

-592 ICKVKLKREGHGVLK
+592 ICKVTLKREGHGILK
-607 LRGERLNQ
+607 LKGERLNQ
-615 DLERLPRGLKIEV
+615 DLERLPKGLKIEV
-628 IANIDPNETDGEREL
+628 IATIDPNETDGEREL
-643 QSLKANGENI
+643 QTLKANGKNI
-653 KGTKEFVLDKDTEVV
+653 RGTKEFVLDQDTEVV
-668 AKFEWLLSTK
+668 ATFAWLLDTK

-684 TWESTFTK
+684 TWTSNFTK

-723 DLYTLDGIRVL
+723 DLYTLDGVRVL

-748 DGLAEGIYVV
+748 DGLTEGIYVV

>member
-27 ELKPQ
+27 DPKQQ

-48 NLVMTPMPG
+48 NLIMTPKDG
-57 EGGVKIEGAE
+57 EGGVSIDGCE
-67 LITLPDGHNKAWK
+67 LITLPDGHKAWK
-80 VTKNWITITGPVTQ
+80 VTKSWITITGPVTY
-94 FDCNLSAIDSIR
+94 FDCNLSAIDSIH
-106 FENPEILQ
+106 FENPENLKT
-114 QLIVETNKMSV
+114 LIVETNKMGV
-125 LDLTGMK
+125 LDLKGMK
-132 ALTYLGA
+132 ALEYLGA
-139 SATDIGEINLTGCT
+139 SATDVREIDLTGCT
-153 SLTQIQCNGSKL
+153 NLKKIYCDGSKL
-165 VKINLTAATNLQRA
+165 IKINLTDAKNLEVA
-179 SLTLS
+179 SLTMS
-184 SLRDIDLTGLTKL
+184 SLRDLDLTGLTKL
-197 KELDLNN
+197 RELDLSH
-204 NAISKIDL
+204 NALSKTEIKNLPDL
-212 KDLPALESVVLSYN
+212 VSVVLSYN
-226 PIDAV
+226 PLEEVGFA
-231 SFSNCP
+231 SCP
-237 KLEAISIKNKRQNSR
+237 KLELISIKNKQKDSK
-252 LTSFTAVGLP
+252 LTSFTAVSLP

-276 IKLEDLPELS
+276 LKLEELPSLS
-286 EVNLENNSLIAVDFS
+286 EINLENNSLTAVDFS
-301 KCTESLREVG
+301 KCSQSLTEVG
-311 LGSNKFSGEFELKGL
+311 LGSNKFTGEFELKGL
-326 ESLKEFSIENNKLTS
+326 ENLSEFSIENNKLTS
-341 FKVTDCPALETLK
+341 FKVTGCPMLSTLK
-354 VQKNELSSLD
+354 VQKNELTSLD
-364 LTGCT
+364 LTACT
-369 GDLEYVYASENKL
+369 GELGTVYASENKL
-382 TSIKLLSSHKYLFL
+382 SSIKLRPTHKYLYL

-402 SIDLSACKDLE
+402 SIDLSACTELG
-413 SIELGNNKLTALDL
+413 SIELGNNKLTSLEL
-427 TGLNQLSEVNVYKN
+427 KGLNELSEVNVYKN
-441 NIQGENMRKLVASLA
+441 NIQGDDMKKLIASLPG
-456 DKKESY
+456 KESI
-462 SAGSLYAVETRAPE
+462 SAGSLYAVQTRDPE
-476 EQNLCTA
+476 EHNLCTS

-488 AKEKN
+488 AKDKN
-493 WNILDHRTWANYP
+493 WNILDHRTYANYP

-529 DAASIQAYT
+529 DATSIQAYT

-566 AAEDLFANSTFWVSK
+566 APEDLFANSTFWVSK

-615 DLERLPRGLKIEV
+615 DLERLPKGLKIEV
-628 IANIDPNETDGEREL
+628 IATIDPNETDGEREL
-643 QSLKANGENI
+643 QSLRANGENI
-653 KGTKEFVLDKDTEVV
+653 MGTNEFVLDKDTEVV

-723 DLYTLDGIRVL
+723 DLYTLDGVRIL
-734 SSVADLSGRASLNV
+734 SSVADLSGRAALNV
-748 DGLAEGIYVV
+748 AGLAEGIYVV

>member
-27 ELKPQ
+27 DPKQQ

-48 NLVMTPMPG
+48 NLIMTPKDG
-57 EGGVKIEGAE
+57 EGGVSIDGCE
-67 LITLPDGHNKAWK
+67 LITLPDGHKAWK
-80 VTKNWITITGPVTQ
+80 VTKSWITITGPVTY
-94 FDCNLSAIDSIR
+94 FDCNLSAIDSIH
-106 FENPEILQ
+106 FENPENLKT
-114 QLIVETNKMSV
+114 LIVETNKMGV
-125 LDLTGMK
+125 LDLKGMK
-132 ALTYLGA
+132 ALEYLGA
-139 SATDIGEINLTGCT
+139 SATDVREIDLTGCT
-153 SLTQIQCNGSKL
+153 NLKKIYCDGSKL
-165 VKINLTAATNLQRA
+165 IKINLTDAKNLEVA
-179 SLTLS
+179 SLTMS
-184 SLRDIDLTGLTKL
+184 SLRDLDLTGLTKL
-197 KELDLNN
+197 RELDLSH
-204 NAISKIDL
+204 NALSKTEIKNLPDL
-212 KDLPALESVVLSYN
+212 VSVVLSYN
-226 PIDAV
+226 PLEEVGFA
-231 SFSNCP
+231 SCP
-237 KLEAISIKNKRQNSR
+237 KLELISIKNKQKDSK
-252 LTSFTAVGLP
+252 LTSFTAVSLP

-276 IKLEDLPELS
+276 LKLEELPSLS
-286 EVNLENNSLIAVDFS
+286 EINLENNSLTAVDFS
-301 KCTESLREVG
+301 KCSQSLTEVG
-311 LGSNKFSGEFELKGL
+311 LGSNKFTGEFELKGL
-326 ESLKEFSIENNKLTS
+326 ENLSEFSIENNKLTS
-341 FKVTDCPALETLK
+341 FKVTGCPMLSTLK
-354 VQKNELSSLD
+354 VQKNELTSLD
-364 LTGCT
+364 LTACT
-369 GDLEYVYASENKL
+369 GELGTVYASENKL
-382 TSIKLLSSHKYLFL
+382 SSIKLRPTHKYLYL

-402 SIDLSACKDLE
+402 SIDLSACTELG
-413 SIELGNNKLTALDL
+413 SIELGNNKLTSLEL
-427 TGLNQLSEVNVYKN
+427 KGLNELSEVNVYKN
-441 NIQGENMRKLVASLA
+441 NIQGDDMKKLIASLPG
-456 DKKESY
+456 KESI
-462 SAGSLYAVETRAPE
+462 SAGSLYAVQTRDPE
-476 EQNLCTA
+476 EHNLCTS

-488 AKEKN
+488 AKDKN
-493 WNILDHRTWANYP
+493 WNILDHRTYANYP

-566 AAEDLFANSTFWVSK
+566 APEDLFANSTFWVSK

-615 DLERLPRGLKIEV
+615 DLERLPRGLKVEV
-628 IANIDPNETDGEREL
+628 IATIDPKETDGEREL
-643 QSLKANGENI
+643 QYLKANGSNI
-653 KGTKEFVLDKDTEVV
+653 KGTKEFTLDQDTEVV
-668 AKFEWLLSTK
+668 AKFEWLQDTK

-692 EIVRDDVNV
+692 QVTRDDANV
-701 VLFPNPARAE
+701 VLFPNPARGE

-723 DLYTLDGIRVL
+723 DLYTLDGVRIL
-734 SSVADLSGRASLNV
+734 SSIADPSGRAALNV
-748 DGLAEGIYVV
+748 AGLAEGIYVV

>member
-27 ELKPQ
+27 DPKQQ

-48 NLVMTPMPG
+48 NLIMTPKDG
-57 EGGVKIEGAE
+57 EGGVSIDGCE
-67 LITLPDGHNKAWK
+67 LITLPDGHKAWK
-80 VTKNWITITGPVTQ
+80 VTKSWITITGPVTY
-94 FDCNLSAIDSIR
+94 FDCNLSAIDSIH
-106 FENPEILQ
+106 FENPENLKT
-114 QLIVETNKMSV
+114 LIVETNKMGV
-125 LDLTGMK
+125 LDLKGMK
-132 ALTYLGA
+132 ALEYLGA
-139 SATDIGEINLTGCT
+139 SATDVREIDLTGCT
-153 SLTQIQCNGSKL
+153 NLKKIFCDGSKL
-165 VKINLTAATNLQRA
+165 IKINLTAAKNLEVA

-184 SLRDIDLTGLTKL
+184 SLRDVDLTGLTKL

-204 NAISKIDL
+204 NGISKIDL

-231 SFSNCP
+231 SFSSCP
-237 KLEAISIKNKRQNSR
+237 KLEVISIKNKRKDSK
-252 LTSFTAVGLP
+252 LTTFTAVGLP
-262 ALRELNL
+262 TLRALNL

-276 IKLEDLPELS
+276 LKLENLPKLS
-286 EVNLENNSLIAVDFS
+286 EINLENNSLTAVDFS
-301 KCTESLREVG
+301 KCAASLNEVG

-326 ESLKEFSIENNKLTS
+326 DNLSKFTIENNKLTS
-341 FKVTDCPALETLK
+341 FKVTGCRMLSTLGI
-354 VQKNELSSLD
+354 QKNELTSLD

-369 GDLEYVYASENKL
+369 GDLENVYASENKL
-382 TSIKLLSSHKYLFL
+382 TSIKLLGTHQYLFL

-402 SIDLSACKDLE
+402 SIDLSACTKLE
-413 SIELGNNKLTALDL
+413 SIELGNNKLTSLDL
-427 TGLNQLSEVNVYKN
+427 TGLKGLSEVNVYKN
-441 NIQGENMRKLVASLA
+441 NIQGENMKKLIASLA
-456 DKKESY
+456 DKKESI
-462 SAGSLYAVETRAPE
+462 SAGSLYAVQTRDPE
-476 EQNLCTA
+476 EHNLCTS

-488 AKEKN
+488 AKDKN
-493 WNILDHRTWANYP
+493 WNILDHRTYANYP

-538 DTRVDVTITPDAGY
+538 DTRVDVTITPDVGY
-552 GLKTLKFTP
+552 GLKTLTFTP

-566 AAEDLFANSTFWVSK
+566 SAEDLFANSTFWVSK

-615 DLERLPRGLKIEV
+615 DLERLPKGLKIEV
-628 IANIDPNETDGEREL
+628 IATIDPNETDGEREL
-643 QSLKANGENI
+643 QSLKANGKNI

-668 AKFEWLLSTK
+668 ATFAWLLDTK

-684 TWESTFTK
+684 TWESNFTK

-723 DLYTLDGIRVL
+723 DLYTLDGVRVH
-734 SSVADLSGRASLNV
+734 SSVADLSGRAALNV
-748 DGLAEGIYVV
+748 AGLAEGIYVV

>member
-18 LLPNHANAQ
+18 LLPNHAQ
-27 ELKPQ
+27 GQKQQ
-32 VIKFRTQV
+32 VIRFKTQV

-80 VTKNWITITGPVTQ
+80 VTKNWITITGPVKQ
-94 FDCNLSAIDSIR
+94 FDCNLSAIDSIT
-106 FENPEILQ
+106 FENPESLQ
-114 QLIVETNKMSV
+114 ELIVETNKMSV
-125 LDLTGMK
+125 LNLTGMK
-132 ALTYLGA
+132 SLTYLGA
-139 SATDIGEINLTGCT
+139 SATDIREINLTGCT
-153 SLTQIQCNGSKL
+153 SLKQIQCNGSKL
-165 VKINLTAATNLQRA
+165 VKINLTAATNLERA

-184 SLRDIDLTGLTKL
+184 SLSELDLTGLTKL

-204 NAISKIDL
+204 NGISKIDL

-252 LTSFTAVGLP
+252 LTSFTAVDLP
-262 ALRELNL
+262 ALKVLNL

-286 EVNLENNSLIAVDFS
+286 EVNLENNSLTAVDFS
-301 KCTESLREVG
+301 KCAESLSEVG
-311 LGSNKFSGEFELKGL
+311 LGSNQFTGEFELKGL
-326 ESLKEFSIENNKLTS
+326 ERLNEFSIENNKLTS
-341 FKVTDCPALETLK
+341 FKVTGCPMLSTLK
-354 VQKNELSSLD
+354 VQKNELTSLD

-369 GDLEYVYASENKL
+369 GDLDYIYASENKL
-382 TSIKLLSSHKYLFL
+382 TSIKLLNTHKYLFL

-441 NIQGENMRKLVASLA
+441 NIQGENMKKLVASLA
-456 DKKESY
+456 DKKESI
-462 SAGSLYAVETRAPE
+462 SAGSLYAIETRAPE

-488 AKEKN
+488 AKDKN

-529 DAASIQAYT
+529 EGTSIQAYT
-538 DTRVDVTITPDAGY
+538 DTRVDVTITPDGGY

-566 AAEDLFANSTFWVSK
+566 APEDLFANSTFWVSK

-592 ICKVKLKREGHGVLK
+592 ICKVTLKREGHGILK
-607 LRGERLNQ
+607 LKGERLNQ

-628 IANIDPNETDGEREL
+628 IATIDPKETDAEREL
-643 QSLKANGENI
+643 QTLKANGKNI
-653 KGTKEFVLDKDTEVV
+653 RGNKEFILNEDTEVV
-668 AKFEWLLSTK
+668 AKFEWLLDSK

-684 TWESTFTK
+684 TWTSNFTK

-723 DLYTLDGIRVL
+723 DLYTLDGVRVL

>member
-10 SLLAFMGA
+10 SLLAFVGA

-27 ELKPQ
+27 EPKPQ

-57 EGGVKIEGAE
+57 GDGVKIEGAE

-80 VTKNWITITGPVTQ
+80 VTKSWITITGPVTQ
-94 FDCNLSAIDSIR
+94 FDCNLSAIDSIT
-106 FENPEILQ
+106 FENPESLQ
-114 QLIVETNKMSV
+114 ELIVETNKMSV

-184 SLRDIDLTGLTKL
+184 SLRDIDLRGLTKL

-204 NAISKIDL
+204 NGISKIDL

-237 KLEAISIKNKRQNSR
+237 KLEVISIKNKRQNSR
-252 LTSFTAVGLP
+252 LTNFTAVGLP
-262 ALRELNL
+262 ALREINL

-286 EVNLENNSLIAVDFS
+286 EVNLENNSLTAVDFS
-301 KCTESLREVG
+301 KCAESLSEVG

-326 ESLKEFSIENNKLTS
+326 ASLKEFSIENNKLTS
-341 FKVTDCPALETLK
+341 FKVTDCPALEILK

-382 TSIKLLSSHKYLFL
+382 TSIKLLPSHKYLFL

-402 SIDLSACKDLE
+402 SIDLSSCKDLE

-488 AKEKN
+488 AKDKN

-684 TWESTFTK
+684 TWESNFTK

-723 DLYTLDGIRVL
+723 DLYTLDGVRVL

>member
-1 MKFRIVTLI
+1 MKFRIATLI

-27 ELKPQ
+27 GPKQQ
-32 VIKFRTQV
+32 VIKFKTQV

-57 EGGVKIEGAE
+57 KDGVKIEGAE
-67 LITLPDGHNKAWK
+67 LVKLDKGEAWK
-80 VTKNWITITGPVTQ
+80 VTKSWITITGPVTH
-94 FDCNLSAIDSIR
+94 FDCNLSAIDSIT
-106 FENPEILQ
+106 FENPESLQ
-114 QLIVETNKMSV
+114 ELIVETNKMSV

-139 SATDIGEINLTGCT
+139 SATDIREINLTGCT
-153 SLTQIQCNGSKL
+153 SLKQIQCNGSKL
-165 VKINLTAATNLQRA
+165 VKINLTAATNLEKA

-184 SLRDIDLTGLTKL
+184 SLSELDLTGLTKL

-204 NAISKIDL
+204 NAISKIDI

-237 KLEAISIKNKRQNSR
+237 LLEAISIKNKRQNSR
-252 LTSFTAVGLP
+252 LTNFTAVGLP
-262 ALRELNL
+262 ALKVLNL

-276 IKLEDLPELS
+276 IKLENLPALS
-286 EVNLENNSLIAVDFS
+286 EVNLENNSLTAVDFS
-301 KCTESLREVG
+301 KCAESLSEVG

-326 ESLKEFSIENNKLTS
+326 ESLNKFTIENNKLTS
-341 FKVTDCPALETLK
+341 FKVTGCVALSTLG
-354 VQKNELSSLD
+354 VQKNELTSLD
-364 LTGCT
+364 LTDCT
-369 GDLEYVYASENKL
+369 GDLESIYASENKL
-382 TSIKLLSSHKYLFL
+382 TSIKLLGSHQYLFL

-427 TGLNQLSEVNVYKN
+427 TGLNKLSEVNVYKN
-441 NIQGENMRKLVASLA
+441 NIQGENMKKLIASLA
-456 DKKESY
+456 AKESL
-462 SAGSLYAVETRAPE
+462 STGSLYAVQTRDPE
-476 EQNLCTA
+476 EHNLCTS

-529 DAASIQAYT
+529 DGTSIQAYT

-552 GLKTLKFTP
+552 GLKTLGFTP
-561 SEEGA
+561 AEEGA
-566 AAEDLFANSTFWVSK
+566 TTEDLFKDSTFWVSK
-581 DGEVVASFTND
+581 DGEVVATFTND
-592 ICKVKLKREGHGVLK
+592 ICKVKLKRIGHGVLK
-607 LRGERLNQ
+607 LKGERLNQ
-615 DLERLPRGLKIEV
+615 DLERLPRGLKVEV

-643 QSLKANGENI
+643 QSLTANGKNI
-653 KGTKEFVLDKDTEVV
+653 RGNKEFVLDKDTEVV
-668 AKFEWLLSTK
+668 ATFAWLLDTK

-692 EIVRDDVNV
+692 QVVRDDVNV

-723 DLYTLDGIRVL
+723 DLYTLDGVRVL

-748 DGLAEGIYVV
+748 DGLTEGIYVV

>member
-18 LLPNHANAQ
+18 LLPNHAQ
-27 ELKPQ
+27 GQKQQ
-32 VIKFRTQV
+32 VIRFKTQV

-80 VTKNWITITGPVTQ
+80 VTKNWITITGPVKQ
-94 FDCNLSAIDSIR
+94 FDCNLSAIDSIT
-106 FENPEILQ
+106 FENPESLQ
-114 QLIVETNKMSV
+114 ELIVETNKMSV
-125 LDLTGMK
+125 LNLTGMK
-132 ALTYLGA
+132 SLTYLGA
-139 SATDIGEINLTGCT
+139 SATDIREINLTGCT
-153 SLTQIQCNGSKL
+153 SLKQIQCNGSKL
-165 VKINLTAATNLQRA
+165 VKINLTAATNLERA

-184 SLRDIDLTGLTKL
+184 SLSELDLTGLTKL

-204 NAISKIDL
+204 NGISKIDL

-252 LTSFTAVGLP
+252 LTSFTAVDLP
-262 ALRELNL
+262 ALKVLNL

-286 EVNLENNSLIAVDFS
+286 EVNLENNSLTAVDFS
-301 KCTESLREVG
+301 KCAESLSEVG
-311 LGSNKFSGEFELKGL
+311 LGSNQFTGEFELKGL
-326 ESLKEFSIENNKLTS
+326 ERLNEFSIENNKLTS
-341 FKVTDCPALETLK
+341 FKVTGCPMLSTLK
-354 VQKNELSSLD
+354 VQKNELTSLD

-369 GDLEYVYASENKL
+369 GDLDYIYASENKL
-382 TSIKLLSSHKYLFL
+382 TSIKLLNTHKYLFL

-413 SIELGNNKLTALDL
+413 SIELGNNKLTSLDL
-427 TGLNQLSEVNVYKN
+427 TGLKELSEVNVYKN
-441 NIQGENMRKLVASLA
+441 NIQGENMKKLIASLA
-456 DKKESY
+456 DKKESI
-462 SAGSLYAVETRAPE
+462 SAGSLYAIETRAPE

-488 AKEKN
+488 AKDKN

-529 DAASIQAYT
+529 EGTSIQAYT
-538 DTRVDVTITPDAGY
+538 DTRVDVTITPDGGY

-566 AAEDLFANSTFWVSK
+566 APEDLFANSTFWVSK

-592 ICKVKLKREGHGVLK
+592 ICKVTLKREGHGILK
-607 LRGERLNQ
+607 LKGERLNQ

-628 IANIDPNETDGEREL
+628 IATIDPKETDAEREL
-643 QSLKANGENI
+643 QTLKANGKNI
-653 KGTKEFVLDKDTEVV
+653 RGNKEFILNEDTEVV
-668 AKFEWLLSTK
+668 AKFEWLLDSK

-684 TWESTFTK
+684 TWESNFTK

-711 VFVEGASKEATI
+711 IFVEGASKEATI
-723 DLYTLDGIRVL
+723 DLYTLDGVRVL

>member
-1 MKFRIVTLI
+1 MKFRIATLI

-27 ELKPQ
+27 EPKPQ
-32 VIKFRTQV
+32 VIKFKTQV

-48 NLVMTPMPG
+48 NLVMKPMPG

-67 LITLPDGHNKAWK
+67 LVKLDKGEAWK
-80 VTKNWITITGPVTQ
+80 VTKSWITITGPVTH
-94 FDCNLSAIDSIR
+94 FDCNLSAIDSIT
-106 FENPEILQ
+106 FENPESLQ
-114 QLIVETNKMSV
+114 ELIVETNKMSV
-125 LDLTGMK
+125 LNLTGMK

-139 SATDIGEINLTGCT
+139 SATDVREIDLTGCT
-153 SLTQIQCNGSKL
+153 NLKWLKCDGSKL
-165 VKINLTAATNLQRA
+165 IKINLTAAKNLEVA
-179 SLTLS
+179 SLTMS
-184 SLRDIDLTGLTKL
+184 SLSGIDLTGLTKL
-197 KELDLNN
+197 KNLDLNN
-204 NAISKIDL
+204 NAISKIDI

-237 KLEAISIKNKRQNSR
+237 KLEAISIKNKHQNSR
-252 LTSFTAVGLP
+252 LTNFTAVGLP
-262 ALRELNL
+262 ALKVLNL

-276 IKLEDLPELS
+276 IKLEALPELS
-286 EVNLENNSLIAVDFS
+286 EVNLENNSLTAVDFS
-301 KCTESLREVG
+301 KCAESLSEVG

-326 ESLKEFSIENNKLTS
+326 ESLNKFTIENNKLTS
-341 FKVTDCPALETLK
+341 FKVTGCVALSTLG
-354 VQKNELSSLD
+354 VQKNELTSLD
-364 LTGCT
+364 LTDCT
-369 GDLEYVYASENKL
+369 GDLESIYASENKL
-382 TSIKLLSSHKYLFL
+382 TSIQLLGSHQYLFL
-396 NDNQLS
+396 NDNQLT
-402 SIDLSACKDLE
+402 SINLSACKDLE

-427 TGLNQLSEVNVYKN
+427 TGLNKLSEVNVYKN
-441 NIQGENMRKLVASLA
+441 NIQGENMKKLIASLA
-456 DKKESY
+456 AKESF
-462 SAGSLYAVETRAPE
+462 STGSLYAVQTRDPE
-476 EQNLCTA
+476 EHNLCTS

-529 DAASIQAYT
+529 DGTSIQAYT

-615 DLERLPRGLKIEV
+615 DLERLPKGLKIEV
-628 IANIDPNETDGEREL
+628 IATIDPNETDGEREL
-643 QSLKANGENI
+643 QTLKANGKNI
-653 KGTKEFVLDKDTEVV
+653 KGNKEFILDEDTEVV
-668 AKFEWLLSTK
+668 AKFEWLLDSK

-684 TWESTFTK
+684 TWESNFTK

-723 DLYTLDGIRVL
+723 DLYTLDGVRVL

-748 DGLAEGIYVV
+748 DGLTEGIYVV

>member
-1 MKFRIVTLI
+1 MKFRIATLI
-10 SLLAFMGA
+10 SLLAFVGA

-27 ELKPQ
+27 EPKPQ

-80 VTKNWITITGPVTQ
+80 VTKNWITITGPVTE
-94 FDCNLSAIDSIR
+94 FDCNLSAIDSIH
-106 FENPEILQ
+106 FENPENLKT
-114 QLIVETNKMSV
+114 LIVETNKMGV
-125 LDLTGMK
+125 LDLKGMK
-132 ALTYLGA
+132 ALEYLGA
-139 SATDIGEINLTGCT
+139 SATDVREIDLTGCT
-153 SLTQIQCNGSKL
+153 NLKKIYCDGSKL
-165 VKINLTAATNLQRA
+165 IKINLTDAKNLEVA
-179 SLTLS
+179 SLTMS
-184 SLRDIDLTGLTKL
+184 SLRDLDLTGLTKL
-197 KELDLNN
+197 RELDLSH
-204 NAISKIDL
+204 NALSKTEIKNLPDL
-212 KDLPALESVVLSYN
+212 VSVVLSYN
-226 PIDAV
+226 PLEEVGFA
-231 SFSNCP
+231 SCP
-237 KLEAISIKNKRQNSR
+237 KLELISIKNKQKDSK
-252 LTSFTAVGLP
+252 LTSFTAVSLP

-276 IKLEDLPELS
+276 LKLEELPSLS
-286 EVNLENNSLIAVDFS
+286 EINLENNSLTAVDFS
-301 KCTESLREVG
+301 KCSQSLTEVG
-311 LGSNKFSGEFELKGL
+311 LGSNKFTGEFELKGL
-326 ESLKEFSIENNKLTS
+326 ENLSEFSIENNKLTS
-341 FKVTDCPALETLK
+341 FKVTGCPMLSTLK
-354 VQKNELSSLD
+354 VQKNELTSLD
-364 LTGCT
+364 LTACT
-369 GDLEYVYASENKL
+369 GELGTVYASENKL
-382 TSIKLLSSHKYLFL
+382 SSIKLRPTHKYLYL

-402 SIDLSACKDLE
+402 SIDLSACTELG
-413 SIELGNNKLTALDL
+413 SIELGNNKLTSLEL
-427 TGLNQLSEVNVYKN
+427 KGLNELSEVNVYKN
-441 NIQGENMRKLVASLA
+441 NIQGDDMKKLIASLPG
-456 DKKESY
+456 KESI
-462 SAGSLYAVETRAPE
+462 SAGSLYAVQTRDPE
-476 EQNLCTA
+476 EHNLCTS

-488 AKEKN
+488 AKDKN
-493 WNILDHRTWANYP
+493 WNILDHRTYANYP

-529 DAASIQAYT
+529 DATSIQAYT

-566 AAEDLFANSTFWVSK
+566 APEDLFANSTFWVSK

-615 DLERLPRGLKIEV
+615 DLERLPKGLKIEV
-628 IANIDPNETDGEREL
+628 IATIDPNETDGEREL
-643 QSLKANGENI
+643 QSLRANGENI

-723 DLYTLDGIRVL
+723 DLYTLDGVRIL
-734 SSVADLSGRASLNV
+734 SSVADLSGRAALNV
-748 DGLAEGIYVV
+748 AGLAEGIYVV

>member
-27 ELKPQ
+27 DPKQQ

-48 NLVMTPMPG
+48 NLIMTPKDG
-57 EGGVKIEGAE
+57 EGGVSIDGCE
-67 LITLPDGHNKAWK
+67 LITLPDGHKAWK
-80 VTKNWITITGPVTQ
+80 VTKSWITITGPVTY
-94 FDCNLSAIDSIR
+94 FDCNLSAIDSIH
-106 FENPEILQ
+106 FENPENLKT
-114 QLIVETNKMSV
+114 LIVETNKMGV
-125 LDLTGMK
+125 LDLKGMK
-132 ALTYLGA
+132 ALEYLGA
-139 SATDIGEINLTGCT
+139 SATDVREIDLTGCT
-153 SLTQIQCNGSKL
+153 NLKKIYCDGSKL
-165 VKINLTAATNLQRA
+165 IKINLTDAKNLEVA
-179 SLTLS
+179 SLTMS
-184 SLRDIDLTGLTKL
+184 SLRDLDLTGLTKL
-197 KELDLNN
+197 RELDLSH
-204 NAISKIDL
+204 NALSKTEIKNLPDL
-212 KDLPALESVVLSYN
+212 VSVVLSYN
-226 PIDAV
+226 PLEEVGFA
-231 SFSNCP
+231 SCP
-237 KLEAISIKNKRQNSR
+237 KLELISIKNKQKDSK
-252 LTSFTAVGLP
+252 LTSFTAVSLP

-276 IKLEDLPELS
+276 LKLEELPSLS
-286 EVNLENNSLIAVDFS
+286 EINLENNSLTAVDFS
-301 KCTESLREVG
+301 KCSQSLTEVG
-311 LGSNKFSGEFELKGL
+311 LGSNKFTGEFELKGL
-326 ESLKEFSIENNKLTS
+326 ENLSEFSIENNKLTS
-341 FKVTDCPALETLK
+341 FKVTGCLMLSTLK
-354 VQKNELSSLD
+354 VQKNELTSLD
-364 LTGCT
+364 LTACT
-369 GDLEYVYASENKL
+369 GELGTVYASENKL
-382 TSIKLLSSHKYLFL
+382 SSIKLRPTHKYLYL

-402 SIDLSACKDLE
+402 SIDLSACTELG
-413 SIELGNNKLTALDL
+413 SIELGNNKLTSLEL
-427 TGLNQLSEVNVYKN
+427 KGLNELSEVNVYKN
-441 NIQGENMRKLVASLA
+441 NIQGDDMKKLIASLPG
-456 DKKESY
+456 KESI
-462 SAGSLYAVETRAPE
+462 SAGSLYAVQTRDPE
-476 EQNLCTA
+476 EHNLCTS

-488 AKEKN
+488 AKDKN
-493 WNILDHRTWANYP
+493 WNILDHRTYANYP

-529 DAASIQAYT
+529 DATSIQAYT

-566 AAEDLFANSTFWVSK
+566 APEDLFANSTFWVSK

-615 DLERLPRGLKIEV
+615 DLERLPKGLKIEV
-628 IANIDPNETDGEREL
+628 IATIDPNETDGEREL
-643 QSLKANGENI
+643 QSLRANGENI

-723 DLYTLDGIRVL
+723 DLYTLDGVRIL
-734 SSVADLSGRASLNV
+734 SSVADLSGRAALNV
-748 DGLAEGIYVV
+748 AGLAEGIYVV